1 MKKSSFTLSLLALA
15 VVSAIGISSMVSFAQ
30 APSQYNQAAPQGQQQ
45 QFNGQR
51 RGQGFQGQNQR
62 PGASAT
68 IKRTVTNIENGVVV
82 TCTSD
87 NADEVKMIQ
96 SHTPPTPPAD
106 SKVTVVK
113 ENLSNGIKVT
123 ITSTDAET
131 VKKIQTRE
139 AQGGPRGMRG
149 DNGSQDDSAQ
159 RPELKDVKR
168 VVTNT
173 DNGVNISITS
183 TDAATVKLIQ
193 EREAKMGQGQNG
205 LPRFGGHRGPGM
217 GMQRFGGQ
225 NGNNDLP
232 PAPNDAE

>member
-30 APSQYNQAAPQGQQQ
+30 APSQNNQAAPQGQQQ
-45 QFNGQR
+45 RFNG
-51 RGQGFQGQNQR
+51 RGQGQGMQGQNQGQR
-62 PGASAT
+62 PSPSAT
-68 IKRTVTNIENGVVV
+68 IKRTVTNIDNGVVV

-87 NADEVKMIQ
+87 NAEEVKMIQ
-96 SHTPPTPPAD
+96 SRTQPTPPAD

-131 VKKIQTRE
+131 VKNIQAHE

-149 DNGSQDDSAQ
+149 DNGSQDSAQ

-173 DNGVNISITS
+173 STGVTISISS

-193 EREAKMGQGQNG
+193 EREAKMGQGNEQ
-205 LPRFGGHRGPGM
+205 GGRRGPGM
-217 GMQRFGGQ
+217 GMRGFGSQ
-225 NGNNDLP
+225 NGGNDMP
-232 PAPNDAE
+232 PPPNDAE